1 MNFMNYPEKCLSQNA
16 GQLPDSEFHVCR
28 TKITRS
34 SIVVII
40 QVMFFSYFSTA
51 KVASRPGQCGRCD
64 GYILEG
70 KELEFYQRKL
80 KTKKGK

>member
-1 MNFMNYPEKCLSQNA
+1 MNFMSYPEKCLSQNA

-40 QVMFFSYFSTA
+40 PVMFFSYFSTA
-51 KVASRPGQCGRCD
+51 KVASRQGQCGRCD
-64 GYILEG
+64 GHILEG

>member
-16 GQLPDSEFHVCR
+16 GQLPDSEFHACR

-40 QVMFFSYFSTA
+40 PVMFFSYFLTA